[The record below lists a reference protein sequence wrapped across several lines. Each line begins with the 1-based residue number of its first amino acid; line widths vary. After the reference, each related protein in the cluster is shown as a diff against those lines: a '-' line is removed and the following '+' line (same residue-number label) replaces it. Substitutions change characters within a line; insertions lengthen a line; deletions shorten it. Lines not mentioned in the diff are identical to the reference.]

1 MPLGTNSNNIET
13 QENQLNYS
21 KKEKESQGKKRIY
34 IQHTLERQNNVS
46 EIEINI
52 YKRYKNIYKN
62 INKRMNNKRRKKSEF
77 THKGNIE

>member
-21 KKEKESQGKKRIY
+21 KKEKESQKKRY

-52 YKRYKNIYKN
+52 Y
-62 INKRMNNKRRKKSEF
+62 
-77 THKGNIE
+77 IEKI